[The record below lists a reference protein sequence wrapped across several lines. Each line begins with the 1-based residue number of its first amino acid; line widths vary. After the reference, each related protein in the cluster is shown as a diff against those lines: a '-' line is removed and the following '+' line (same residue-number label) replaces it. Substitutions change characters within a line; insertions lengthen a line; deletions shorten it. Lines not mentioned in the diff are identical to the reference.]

1 MKKKILILNLL
12 IPFLAIGCSTPS
24 ESSSPSSSSS
34 SSSIIPSSSASSPSV
49 SETSSGEPSS
59 SKSSSSSSSSS
70 TSEGPV
76 HVTSVSLNKS
86 SVVFYQDDPAI
97 TLTATVLP
105 ANAENKNVIW
115 SSNNTSVATVSNG
128 VVTPVSPG
136 DATITVKSVD
146 GNKSATCKV
155 SVSFPNYVIHGK
167 FKNESDWTDKPMI
180 NNDKS
185 TAEYMLLDVQL
196 YEGDVFSIHMYGS
209 TWYGYSDLKSSV
221 ASGLVTKAST
231 NNDIKVLTT
240 GVYDIYSSYNES
252 DGGHIYLANTGYTP
266 SPGTVHVTDIQ
277 LNRSGKYLQYRYEYQ
292 LTANI
297 YPSTASEKKVVWTS
311 SDESI
316 ARVTSSGRV
325 IAKEKTGS
333 TIITAT
339 TYDQHKVDTCLIY
352 VSASA
357 YPDYYLVGTI
367 GGRSYSAGTYTYA
380 ALPLGSGQFFIPN
393 VDFAKGDKVK
403 IINKY
408 GGYLHS
414 TSEIG
419 NPVYEYSVS
428 ENKSVNLYLDTYK
441 TKDYLS
447 AVNRASRDIYVKYD
461 SDTNNDNKCGWIYV
475 QGPDITPYWIKSSSE
490 MSGSTGCRFNI
501 SKHATEFTFARAP
514 RDQVPDE
521 DYSSLTLKTR
531 VKSFDIT
538 DDVYEYDATVDS

>member
-1 MKKKILILNLL
+1 MKKQILLL
-12 IPFLAIGCSTPS
+12 SLLLPFLAISCSTPS
-24 ESSSPSSSSS
+24 ESSSFSSSSS
-34 SSSIIPSSSASSPSV
+34 SSSIPSSSTSSSSA
-49 SETSSGEPSS
+49 SETSSGE
-59 SKSSSSSSSSS
+59 SSSSSS

-86 SVVFYQDDPAI
+86 SVVFYQDDPAL

-115 SSNNTSVATVSNG
+115 SSNNTSVATISDG

-136 DATITVKSVD
+136 DATITAKSVD
-146 GNKSATCKV
+146 GNKTATCKV

-209 TWYGYSDLKSSV
+209 TWYGYSDLKTSV

-231 NNDIKVLTT
+231 NNDIKVLAT

-311 SDESI
+311 SDESV
-316 ARVTSSGRV
+316 ATVTSSGRV

-357 YPDYYLVGTI
+357 IPEYYLIGTI

-393 VDFAKGDKVK
+393 VDFVKGDKVK

-408 GGYLHS
+408 GAYLHS

-419 NPVYEYSVS
+419 NPIYEYSVS

-447 AVNRASRDIYVKYD
+447 VVNRASRDIYVKYD
-461 SDTNNDNKCGWIYV
+461 SDTNDDNKCGWIYV
-475 QGPDITPYWIKSSSE
+475 QGPDITPQWMKSSST

-501 SKHATEFTFARAP
+501 PKHATEFTFVRAP
-514 RDQVPDE
+514 RDQEPDSN
-521 DYSSLTLKTR
+521 YMSLDLKTR
-531 VKSFDIT
+531 VKSFDVT
-538 DDVYEYDATVDS
+538 DDVYEYDATVDSK

>member
-1 MKKKILILNLL
+1 MKKQILLL
-12 IPFLAIGCSTPS
+12 SLLLPFLAISCSTPS
-24 ESSSPSSSSS
+24 ESSSFSSSSS
-34 SSSIIPSSSASSPSV
+34 SSSIPSSSTSSSSA
-49 SETSSGEPSS
+49 SETSSGE
-59 SKSSSSSSSSS
+59 SSSSSS

-86 SVVFYQDDPAI
+86 SVVFYQDDPAL

-115 SSNNTSVATVSNG
+115 SSNNTSVATVSDG

-146 GNKSATCKV
+146 GNKTATCKV

-231 NNDIKVLTT
+231 NNDIKVLVT

-297 YPSTASEKKVVWTS
+297 YPSTASEKKDIWTS
-311 SDESI
+311 SDESV
-316 ARVTSSGRV
+316 ATVTSSGRV

-357 YPDYYLVGTI
+357 IPEYYLVGTI

-380 ALPLGSGQFFIPN
+380 ALPLGSGQFFVPN
-393 VDFAKGDKVK
+393 VDFIKGDKVK
-403 IINKY
+403 VIDKY
-408 GGYLHS
+408 GSYLHS

-419 NPVYEYSVS
+419 NPIYEYSVS
-428 ENKSVNLYLDTYK
+428 ENKSVNLYLDTNK

-461 SDTNNDNKCGWIYV
+461 SDTNDDNKCGWIYI
-475 QGPDITPYWIKSSSE
+475 QGPDITPQWMKSSST

-501 SKHATEFTFARAP
+501 PKHATEFTFVRAP
-514 RDQVPDE
+514 RDQEPDSN
-521 DYSSLTLKTR
+521 YMSLDLKTR
-531 VKSFDIT
+531 VKSFDVT
-538 DDVYEYDATVDS
+538 DDVYEYDATVDSE

>member
-1 MKKKILILNLL
+1 MKKKLFVLGLL
-12 IPFLAIGCSTPS
+12 LPLLAIGCSTS
-24 ESSSPSSSSS
+24 NSSSSNDSSTSSSSS
-34 SSSIIPSSSASSPSV
+34 SRST
-49 SETSSGEPSS
+49 TSSQEPSS
-59 SKSSSSSSSSS
+59 SEVPINSS
-70 TSEGPV
+70 EAGPV
-76 HVTSVSLNKS
+76 HVKSVSLNKS

-115 SSNNTSVATVSNG
+115 SSNNTNVATVSDG

-136 DATITVKSVD
+136 EATITVKTID
-146 GNKSATCKV
+146 GNKSTTCKV
-155 SVSFPNYVIHGK
+155 SVAFPNYVIHGK
-167 FKNESDWTDKPMI
+167 FKGESEWTDKPMI

-196 YEGDVFSIHMYGS
+196 YKDDVFTIHMYGD
-209 TWYGYSDLKSSV
+209 TWYGYSHLKSSV
-221 ASGLVTKAST
+221 RSGLVTKAST
-231 NNDIKVLTT
+231 NNDIKVLET
-240 GVYDIYSSYNES
+240 GVYDIYCSYNES
-252 DGGHIYLANTGYTP
+252 DGGHIYLDNTGYTP

-277 LNRSGKYLQYRYEYQ
+277 LNRSGKYLQYRHEYQ

-311 SDESI
+311 SDESV
-316 ARVTSSGRV
+316 ATVTSSGRV
-325 IAKEKTGS
+325 VAKEKTGS
-333 TIITAT
+333 TTITAT

-352 VSASA
+352 VSA
-357 YPDYYLVGTI
+357 YPTPEYYLVGTI

-380 ALPLGSGQFFIPN
+380 ALPLGSKQFLIPN
-393 VDFAKGDKVK
+393 VDFVKGDKVK
-403 IINKY
+403 VMDRH

-428 ENKSVNLYLDTYK
+428 ESKSVNLYLDTSK

-461 SDTNNDNKCGWIYV
+461 ADTNADNKCGWIYV
-475 QGPDITPYWIKSSSE
+475 QGPDITPYWLKSSSE
-490 MSGSTGCRFNI
+490 MSGSRGCRFNI

-514 RDQVPDE
+514 RNQEPDA
-521 DYSSLTLKTR
+521 DYTSLTLKTR

-538 DDVYEYDATVDS
+538 DDVYEYDATVDSE

>member
-1 MKKKILILNLL
+1 MKKQILLL
-12 IPFLAIGCSTPS
+12 SLLLPFLAISCSTPS
-24 ESSSPSSSSS
+24 ESSLFSSSSS
-34 SSSIIPSSSASSPSV
+34 TSSSSA
-49 SETSSGEPSS
+49 SETSSGE
-59 SKSSSSSSSSS
+59 SSSSSS

-97 TLTATVLP
+97 TLTANVLP

-115 SSNNTSVATVSNG
+115 SSNNTSVATVSDG

-146 GNKSATCKV
+146 GNKTATCKV

-221 ASGLVTKAST
+221 TSGLVTKAST

-357 YPDYYLVGTI
+357 TPEYYLVGTI

-393 VDFAKGDKVK
+393 VDFVKGDKVK
-403 IINKY
+403 VIGKY
-408 GGYLHS
+408 GSYLHS

-428 ENKSVNLYLDTYK
+428 ENKSVNLYLDTN
-441 TKDYLS
+441 D
-447 AVNRASRDIYVKYD
+447 
-461 SDTNNDNKCGWIYV
+461 DNKCGWIYV

-490 MSGSTGCRFNI
+490 MSGSIGCRFNI

-514 RDQVPDE
+514 RNQEPDAN
-521 DYSSLTLKTR
+521 YTSLTLKTR

-538 DDVYEYDATVDS
+538 DDVYEYDATVDSE